1 MATTA
6 MVARAL
12 GRCRLPVATNMPWCN
27 FVEGA
32 FPRLVSRTRV
42 TVAAA
47 ALVAAQALCCS
58 TESSGRSPAGGDG
71 GGGVAGV
78 GGWSENGGS
87 PECYDCSLIG
97 WCEGKSAI
105 NPEQDECGCTDTVT
119 LCKDLCV
126 LNSYRAR
133 CTTQCGGEVCPLP
146 FYDNMSPCCTD
157 AGTCGAGSTSLYESL
172 CVPIAAPA
180 PADGD
185 CPGWKGRSGCCQPGT
200 NLCGILDP
208 VPSSGCVDPKHLGVE
223 LQVDCD
229 GAVLDA
235 GTTDAGGADAS
246 DDV

>member
-12 GRCRLPVATNMPWCN
+12 GRCRLAVATNMPWCN
-27 FVEGA
+27 LVEGA

-58 TESSGRSPAGGDG
+58 TESSGTSPAGGNG

-78 GGWSENGGS
+78 AGSAENGGS

-119 LCKDLCV
+119 FCKDLCV
-126 LNSYRAR
+126 LNGLPRLLHHAVWRRGLPALLLRRHVAVLHRRRDLWRRQHFAIRAALR
-133 CTTQCGGEVCPLP
+133 
-146 FYDNMSPCCTD
+146 
-157 AGTCGAGSTSLYESL
+157 
-172 CVPIAAPA
+172 
-180 PADGD
+180 AD
-185 CPGWKGRSGCCQPGT
+185 CRPGT
-200 NLCGILDP
+200 R
-208 VPSSGCVDPKHLGVE
+208 
-223 LQVDCD
+223 
-229 GAVLDA
+229 
-235 GTTDAGGADAS
+235 
-246 DDV
+246 